1 MFYKGIQMVNKMT
14 IDNLHEFSIALAE
27 KQELTILEQ
36 NLLGQLFLLLGEAAK
51 TITENRIALILDHLV
66 QVNDFFIKQKEGKK

>member
-1 MFYKGIQMVNKMT
+1 MVSKMT
-14 IDNLHEFSIALAE
+14 TDDIYEFSFALTE

-51 TITENRIALILDHLV
+51 TIKEDRIALILDHLV
-66 QVNDFFIKQKEGKK
+66 QVNAFLIKQREEKK